1 MKGQFFAIGKP
12 QWNEACKL
20 GLNSAV
26 ALLAL
31 GRGTGHDNVT
41 TAWSAKAISG
51 YTGMSWVRANNALAL
66 LDRNPRIVA
75 SVTPNGKRRL
85 RKLVI
90 PEDSA
95 RWLWLPNALVTG
107 ARNEASPVARFRQA
121 QNLEHLQTF
130 IELYGAHDLMGDGGL
145 PRSMLWTPYDVRE
158 RICERGPFTVWGFR
172 DSKGLRYGNRVGP
185 FARFQNRRGKVEAF
199 WDCVLAF
206 DRLGLLERVDYL
218 AEGDSPDAELLHPL
232 TGDENAQEVHDAL
245 LAFGTTLPARHAPAL
260 DTYDYV
266 IPVLRH
272 IEKPAVVGVYRLVY
286 RPHTGLTAAWY
297 ARHCESC
304 TGYAE
309 RYDALLAGD
318 LREASRAPSVIS
330 RAVKAVQGG
339 STGV

>member
-1 MKGQFFAIGKP
+1 MKGQFYAIGKP
-12 QWNEACKL
+12 QWDEACKL
-20 GLNSAV
+20 GLNAAV

-31 GRGTGHDNVT
+31 GRGTGHDNAT

-66 LDRNPRIVA
+66 LDGNPRIVA
-75 SVTPNGKRRL
+75 SVTPNGKLRR

-90 PEDSA
+90 PEDSGG
-95 RWLWLPNALVTG
+95 WLWLPNALVTG
-107 ARNEASPVARFRQA
+107 ARNEVPPVARFRQA

-130 IELYGAHDLMGDGGL
+130 IELYGVHDLVGDGGL
-145 PRSMLWTPYDVRE
+145 PRWMLWTPHDVRE
-158 RICERGPFTVWGFR
+158 RVCERGPFTVWGFR
-172 DSKGLRYGNRVGP
+172 DSKDKMYGKVAGP
-185 FARFQNRRGKVEAF
+185 FARFQDHTEEVAAF
-199 WDCVLAF
+199 WACVDAF
-206 DRLGLLERVDYL
+206 IRLGFLERVDYL

-232 TGDENAQEVHDAL
+232 SGDEYAHEVHDAL
-245 LAFGTTLPARHAPAL
+245 LAFATTLPARHAQAL
-260 DTYDYV
+260 GTYDYV

-309 RYDALLAGD
+309 RYRALLVGD
-318 LREASRAPSVIS
+318 LREASRDPAVIS